1 MTKKYSDKTIRRL
14 GEGADYTIRFFMKEV
29 HEEFGDEISVPDAL
43 QSLAVVLA
51 HNIIDSA
58 PNEKEAK
65 NFWAES
71 IAVAI
76 KHTKDKPTKTLH

>member
-14 GEGADYTIRFFMKEV
+14 GEGADYTIKFFIDEV
-29 HEEFGDEISVPDAL
+29 SKEFGGQIKTRDAL

-76 KHTKDKPTKTLH
+76 KHTKDKPRKTLH